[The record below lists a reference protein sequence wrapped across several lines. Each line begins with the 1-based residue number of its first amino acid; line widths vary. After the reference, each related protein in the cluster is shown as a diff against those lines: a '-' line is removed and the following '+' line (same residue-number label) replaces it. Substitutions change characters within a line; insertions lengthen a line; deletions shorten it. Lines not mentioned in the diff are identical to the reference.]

1 MIHNSNDGT
10 VLRVERIQE
19 KAAAVVSLMARELAA
34 ERKKKH
40 QQIWGEVEQ
49 GAQVQWE
56 LRRSLITK
64 LLQRNATSIK
74 SLHSLSIKEFRHKEK
89 YHAIPEG
96 EEEEEEEDEDED
108 DDDDDDDEDSLV
120 TSLSTIISISDLN
133 ESESNNTESDGT
145 CNYDVER
152 KEVTT
157 QIEEQRRHRR
167 TKNVFHRMKRRF
179 VGAKSSSVVVVATIA

>member
-1 MIHNSNDGT
+1 MHNSNGGTT

-19 KAAAVVSLMARELAA
+19 EAAAVVSLMARELAA

-64 LLQRNATSIK
+64 LVQRNATSIK
-74 SLHSLSIKEFRHKEK
+74 SSHSLSIKEFRHKEK

-96 EEEEEEEDEDED
+96 EEEDED
-108 DDDDDDDEDSLV
+108 DDDDEEDSRV
-120 TSLSTIISISDLN
+120 TSLSTIISMLDRN
-133 ESESNNTESDGT
+133 ESESNNTKSDGT

-167 TKNVFHRMKRRF
+167 TKNVFHRMKRRLIR
-179 VGAKSSSVVVVATIA
+179 GCQE

>member
-1 MIHNSNDGT
+1 MHNSNGGT

-19 KAAAVVSLMARELAA
+19 EAAVVLLMARELAA

-96 EEEEEEEDEDED
+96 EEED
-108 DDDDDDDEDSLV
+108 DDEDDDDDEDSLV
-120 TSLSTIISISDLN
+120 TSLSTIISMSDLN
-133 ESESNNTESDGT
+133 ESESNNTESDGN

-179 VGAKSSSVVVVATIA
+179 VGAKSSSVVVVATSA

>member
-1 MIHNSNDGT
+1 MHNSNGGT

-19 KAAAVVSLMARELAA
+19 EAAAVVLLMARELAA

-74 SLHSLSIKEFRHKEK
+74 SLRSLSIKEFRHKEK

-96 EEEEEEEDEDED
+96 EEEEE
-108 DDDDDDDEDSLV
+108 DDEDSLV
-120 TSLSTIISISDLN
+120 TSLSTIISMSDRN
-133 ESESNNTESDGT
+133 ESESNNTKSDGN

-179 VGAKSSSVVVVATIA
+179 VGAKSSSVVVVVATSA

>member
-49 GAQVQWE
+49 GAQVRWE

-96 EEEEEEEDEDED
+96 EEEDED

-120 TSLSTIISISDLN
+120 TSLSTIISMSDLN